1 MEELD
6 TLDYQLI
13 NLLQENGRAT
23 NTEIANE
30 IGVSEGTVR
39 RRYRNLIEE
48 GVIKVV
54 AIPDPSK
61 LGRGTTA
68 VTSTEEQP
76 AFDPQMVQKI
86 RQQKEFREKL
96 HIAQE
101 LESVTLQKPKTFR
114 VSNSKSKFAP
124 IKRLMDRLSLSGMN
138 NAVNLDRNVE
148 AQQNKAPRPNRN
160 NNTVEK

>member
-1 MEELD
+1 MKKVLLSFVIVSVSGLYAQLAADDELD
-6 TLDYQLI
+6 KGLTPV
-13 NLLQENGRAT
+13 
-23 NTEIANE
+23 
-30 IGVSEGTVR
+30 VS
-39 RRYRNLIEE
+39 
-48 GVIKVV
+48 
-54 AIPDPSK
+54 
-61 LGRGTTA
+61 
-68 VTSTEEQP
+68 STEEQVE
-76 AFDPQMVQKI
+76 FDPELVQKV
-86 RQQKEFREKL
+86 REQKEFREKL

-148 AQQNKAPRPNRN
+148 AQQNKTPRPNRN